1 MHFYAIGMDYH
12 SVVLD
17 IRKMKRQDNVTSVY
31 PDMQDLTVPSAVTI
45 QPTGRTA
52 SGIVRVLLIC
62 VTLGLDVRLP
72 INQVIQSTYTSIINS
87 YITQ

>member
-52 SGIVRVLLIC
+52 SGNVRVRLIC

-72 INQVIQSTYTSIINS
+72 INQLFPQKHSHLKR
-87 YITQ
+87 